1 MSRSSLLGVAIVTSL
16 VGLAPTAWAQSPARS
31 VAGIVSAGAAIPTG
45 SFKAHHDVGFH
56 ADISALVRL
65 AGQGLRLRP
74 EVSVARFAI
83 KGPIGVVVPLSVD
96 PADGTLARAAGARVA
111 PDDEGTSG
119 ASTLL
124 TFLGN
129 IELPLARGAYLIGGV
144 GATRV
149 SSEANDSGDTRQQT
163 ALTYI
168 GGAGVRFRLGSI
180 GGFVEARLQNLSA
193 DDATFSFNSVRT
205 IPVTIGIV
213 F

>member
-1 MSRSSLLGVAIVTSL
+1 MNRSSLLGVAIVTSL
-16 VGLAPTAWAQSPARS
+16 VGIAPTAWSQSPPRS

-45 SFKAHHDVGFH
+45 SFEAHHDVGFH
-56 ADISALVRL
+56 ADLSALVRL

-74 EVSVARFAI
+74 EVSIARFSV
-83 KGPIGVVVPLSVD
+83 KGPIGVVVPLSVE
-96 PADGTLARAAGARVA
+96 PSVGALARTAGARLA

-129 IELPLARGAYLIGGV
+129 VELPLTRGSYLIGGV

-149 SSEANDSGDTRQQT
+149 SSEANSSGDTVQQT

-168 GGAGVRFRLGSI
+168 GGAGVRFHLGAIS
-180 GGFVEARLQNLSA
+180 GFVEARLQNLAA
-193 DDATFSFNSVRT
+193 DDAKFSFNSVRT

>member
-1 MSRSSLLGVAIVTSL
+1 MSRSSLLSVAVVTFL
-16 VGLAPTAWAQSPARS
+16 LGIAPRAWSQSPPRS
-31 VAGIVSAGAAIPTG
+31 MSGIVSAGAAIPTG

-56 ADISALVRL
+56 ADLSALVRL

-74 EVSVARFAI
+74 EVSVARFSI
-83 KGPIGVVVPLSVD
+83 KGPIGVVVPLSVN
-96 PADGTLARAAGARVA
+96 PARATLARAAGARLA

-129 IELPLARGAYLIGGV
+129 VELPLTRGGYLIGGV

-149 SSEANDSGDTRQQT
+149 SSEANSSGDTAQQT

-168 GGAGVRFRLGSI
+168 GGAGVRFHLGSV
-180 GGFVEARLQNLSA
+180 GAFVEARLHNLSA
-193 DDATFSFNSVRT
+193 DDAKFAFNSVRT

>member
-1 MSRSSLLGVAIVTSL
+1 MSRSSLLIVAIVTSL
-16 VGLAPTAWAQSPARS
+16 VGITPTAWPQSQPRS
-31 VAGIVSAGAAIPTG
+31 VAGIVSAGAAIPSG
-45 SFKAHHDVGFH
+45 SFKEHHDVGFH
-56 ADISALVRL
+56 ADLSALVRV

-74 EVSVARFAI
+74 EVSVSRFSI
-83 KGPIGVVVPLSVD
+83 KEPIGVVVPLSVNRVD
-96 PADGTLARAAGARVA
+96 RTLARAAGVRLA

-129 IELPLARGAYLIGGV
+129 VELPLTGGAYLIGGV

-149 SSEANDSGDTRQQT
+149 SSEASRSGDTVQQT

-168 GGAGVRFRLGSI
+168 GGAGVRFHLGSL